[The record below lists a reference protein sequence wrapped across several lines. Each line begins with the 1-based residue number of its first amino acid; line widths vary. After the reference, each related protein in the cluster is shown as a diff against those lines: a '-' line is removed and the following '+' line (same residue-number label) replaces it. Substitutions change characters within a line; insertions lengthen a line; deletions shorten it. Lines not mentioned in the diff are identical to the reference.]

1 MSAISWARAVACNLR
16 LGAALSC
23 AMVAVANAASPI
35 AVTTYHYNQLR
46 TGWNNE
52 ETLLSAAAFPATFGV
67 LSTVALDDQVDA
79 QPLLVPGQTIGGSRH
94 DVLYVVT
101 ENNSIYALDAQSGQI
116 LVTRN
121 LGPPVPTPLGCGNN
135 GPNVGITGT
144 PVIDLTR
151 HRMYVIAYINGAV
164 PQYQLHALD
173 LVTLADS
180 VPPVTVAAT
189 QKLSDGSTFAF
200 NATYQR
206 QRPALLEHDGVI
218 YAGFGSFCDFE
229 ANHSRGWVLGW
240 RAGNLVPLADAELN
254 DTQATSST
262 NFFLSSVWMSG
273 FGLAANGSTI
283 FFSTGNSDCN
293 FYDSPEDCPSQTTYD
308 GVTNIQES
316 VVGLRTNLGSRT
328 GVFTPS
334 NVFQMDIDDADL
346 GASGVMLLPTQPGGT
361 DLAAIVSKDGRL
373 FLLDQDN
380 LSAAVDMQQLG
391 SGCWCG
397 ASYYRGH
404 DGIGRVVTS
413 AGALQTWQVATAPTP
428 HWVAEATAATIPS
441 SEQDPGFFTVVTSN
455 ARKAGSAIIWAVG
468 RPTSTSGLT
477 LYAFSATP
485 TNGTLSLLYS
495 SPAGQWPNLGG
506 NANVVPM
513 VANGLVYVGGYKTLM
528 IFGPNGTAVTGA
540 QVAGAEE
547 HLAAGVRRV
556 TGTLLEAHGTQLT
569 LLTRAGA
576 RVAVDVSAAV
586 AAQRSANLRVGEAYT
601 ALAPAMTATVGM
613 RATSIMRAKPG
624 QGAWPTDR

>member
-144 PVIDLTR
+144 PVIDLVR
-151 HRMYVIAYINGAV
+151 HRMYVIAYVNGTA

-180 VPPVTVAAT
+180 VPAVTVAAT

-240 RAGNLVPLADAELN
+240 KAGNLGPLANAELN

-262 NFFLSSVWMSG
+262 SFFLSSVWMSG

-308 GVTNIQES
+308 GVTNLQES
-316 VVGLRTNLGSRT
+316 VVGLRPTSGREPASSRHRMSFRWT
-328 GVFTPS
+328 LT
-334 NVFQMDIDDADL
+334 M
-346 GASGVMLLPTQPGGT
+346 
-361 DLAAIVSKDGRL
+361 R
-373 FLLDQDN
+373 
-380 LSAAVDMQQLG
+380 
-391 SGCWCG
+391 
-397 ASYYRGH
+397 
-404 DGIGRVVTS
+404 TS
-413 AGALQTWQVATAPTP
+413 A
-428 HWVAEATAATIPS
+428 
-441 SEQDPGFFTVVTSN
+441 
-455 ARKAGSAIIWAVG
+455 
-468 RPTSTSGLT
+468 RP
-477 LYAFSATP
+477 A
-485 TNGTLSLLYS
+485 
-495 SPAGQWPNLGG
+495 
-506 NANVVPM
+506 
-513 VANGLVYVGGYKTLM
+513 
-528 IFGPNGTAVTGA
+528 
-540 QVAGAEE
+540 
-547 HLAAGVRRV
+547 
-556 TGTLLEAHGTQLT
+556 
-569 LLTRAGA
+569 
-576 RVAVDVSAAV
+576 
-586 AAQRSANLRVGEAYT
+586 
-601 ALAPAMTATVGM
+601 
-613 RATSIMRAKPG
+613 
-624 QGAWPTDR
+624 